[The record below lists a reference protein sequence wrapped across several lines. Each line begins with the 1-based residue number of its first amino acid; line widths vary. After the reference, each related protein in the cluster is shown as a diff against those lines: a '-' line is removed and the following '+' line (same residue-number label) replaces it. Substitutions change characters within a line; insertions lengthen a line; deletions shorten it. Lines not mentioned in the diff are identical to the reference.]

1 MTRHPLTLLGPL
13 AILRALG
20 KLEVA
25 RPELVSV
32 DHVPPDEPESEPP
45 HAPLRTGRASPA
57 APALAMLAVVLAA
70 VAAHP
75 IPAAGAEIVGRSPA
89 PEVAAGAPEGLPP
102 EVWEAMLRRIRADR
116 SALRG
121 RPHVA
126 DGTDGTPALTEDA
139 KLTASDAAQNDD
151 FGASVAVSGITVV
164 VGAPFDDDNGD
175 ASGSAYVFVR
185 PVGGWTGALT
195 EDAKLTASDGAAGDR
210 FGHRVAI
217 SGDTVVVGA
226 PFDDDNGDASGSAYV
241 FVRPVG
247 GWTGALTED
256 AKLTASDGA
265 ANDVFGSVAISGDTV
280 VAGAEGDDD
289 SGSASGSAYVFVRA
303 VGGWTGALTEDAKL
317 TASDGAADHGFGFS
331 VAISGDT
338 VVAGALGD
346 DSFSG
351 SAYVFVRPVGGW
363 AGSLTENAKL
373 TASDGAANDL
383 FSTSTAIS
391 GNVVVAGAPDADGF
405 SGSAYVFARP
415 VGGWAGSLTENAKL
429 TASDGAAME
438 SFATSTAISGNV
450 VVAGAAFGSSAYLF
464 VEPVGGWAGSLTEDA
479 ELTASDGDP
488 ADQLG
493 FSIAIWGNTVVA
505 GAPSDDVNPGDAA
518 GSAYVF
524 SVQPPEIFDDGFESG
539 DTSAWSQ
546 TVP

>member
-195 EDAKLTASDGAAGDR
+195 EDAKLTASDGAA
-210 FGHRVAI
+210 
-217 SGDTVVVGA
+217 
-226 PFDDDNGDASGSAYV
+226 
-241 FVRPVG
+241 
-247 GWTGALTED
+247 
-256 AKLTASDGA
+256 
-265 ANDVFGSVAISGDTV
+265 
-280 VAGAEGDDD
+280 
-289 SGSASGSAYVFVRA
+289 
-303 VGGWTGALTEDAKL
+303 
-317 TASDGAADHGFGFS
+317 DHGFGFS

-383 FSTSTAIS
+383 FGTSTAIS

-546 TVP
+546 TVS

>member
-20 KLEVA
+20 KVEVA

-32 DHVPPDEPESEPP
+32 GHVPPDEPESEPP
-45 HAPLRTGRASPA
+45 RAPLRTGRASPA
-57 APALAMLAVVLAA
+57 APALAMLAVLSA

-102 EVWEAMLRRIRADR
+102 EAWEAMLRRIRADR
-116 SALRG
+116 SAPRG

-126 DGTDGTPALTEDA
+126 DGTDGAPALTEDA

-151 FGASVAVSGITVV
+151 LGASVAVSGITVV
-164 VGAPFDDDNGD
+164 VGAFRDDDDSGSAYVFVRPVGGWTGALTENAKLTASDGVAGDRFGRRVAISGDTVVAGAPFDDENGNS
-175 ASGSAYVFVR
+175 SGSAYVFVR

-195 EDAKLTASDGAAGDR
+195 EDAKLTASDGAE
-210 FGHRVAI
+210 
-217 SGDTVVVGA
+217 
-226 PFDDDNGDASGSAYV
+226 DDAFA
-241 FVRPVG
+241 
-247 GWTGALTED
+247 
-256 AKLTASDGA
+256 
-265 ANDVFGSVAISGDTV
+265 SVAISGDTV

-289 SGSASGSAYVFVRA
+289 SGSASGSAYVFVRP
-303 VGGWTGALTEDAKL
+303 VGGWTGSLTEDAKL
-317 TASDGAADHGFGFS
+317 GASDGAADQSFGSS

-346 DSFSG
+346 DGFSG

-373 TASDGAANDL
+373 TASDGAANEV
-383 FSTSTAIS
+383 FGTSTAIS

-429 TASDGAAME
+429 TASDGVAME
-438 SFATSTAISGNV
+438 SFGTSTAISGNV
-450 VVAGAAFGSSAYLF
+450 VVAGAVFGSSAYLF
-464 VEPVGGWAGSLTEDA
+464 VKPVGGWVGSLTEDA
-479 ELTASDGDP
+479 ELIASDGDP

-493 FSIAIWGNTVVA
+493 FSIAISGNTVVA
-505 GAPSDDVNPGDAA
+505 GAPSDDVNPGDAS

-524 SVQPPEIFDDGFESG
+524 SVPPSEIFDDGFESG

>member
-1 MTRHPLTLLGPL
+1 
-13 AILRALG
+13 
-20 KLEVA
+20 
-25 RPELVSV
+25 
-32 DHVPPDEPESEPP
+32 
-45 HAPLRTGRASPA
+45 
-57 APALAMLAVVLAA
+57 MLAVLSA
-70 VAAHP
+70 VAADP
-75 IPAAGAEIVGRSPA
+75 IPAAGAETVGRSPV

-102 EVWEAMLRRIRADR
+102 EAWEAMLRRIRADR

-121 RPHVA
+121 RPDVA
-126 DGTDGTPALTEDA
+126 DGTDGAPALTEDA

-151 FGASVAVSGITVV
+151 LGASVAVSGITVV
-164 VGAPFDDDNGD
+164 VGAFRDDDNGEG
-175 ASGSAYVFVR
+175 SGSAYVFVR

-210 FGHRVAI
+210 FGFRVAI
-217 SGDTVVVGA
+217 SGDTVVAGA
-226 PFDDDNGDASGSAYV
+226 PDADGFSGSAYV
-241 FVRPVG
+241 FARPVG
-247 GWTGALTED
+247 GWAGALTED

-265 ANDVFGSVAISGDTV
+265 AGDRFGSVAISGDTV

-289 SGSASGSAYVFVRA
+289 SGSASGSAYVFVRPM
-303 VGGWTGALTEDAKL
+303 GGWTGALTEDAKL
-317 TASDGAADHGFGFS
+317 SASDGAADHGFGVS

-351 SAYVFVRPVGGW
+351 SAYVFVRPMGGW

-373 TASDGAANDL
+373 TASDGAANEV
-383 FSTSTAIS
+383 FGTSTAIS
-391 GNVVVAGAPDADGF
+391 GSVVVAGAPDADGF

-429 TASDGAAME
+429 TASDGVAME
-438 SFATSTAISGNV
+438 SFGTSTAISGNV

-464 VEPVGGWAGSLTEDA
+464 VEPVGGWVGSLTEDA

-493 FSIAIWGNTVVA
+493 FSIAISGNTVVA
-505 GAPSDDVNPGDAA
+505 GAPSDNVNPGDAA

-524 SVQPPEIFDDGFESG
+524 SALPPEIFDDGFESG

>member
-57 APALAMLAVVLAA
+57 APALAMLAVVLSA

-75 IPAAGAEIVGRSPA
+75 IPAAGAEMVGRSAA
-89 PEVAAGAPEGLPP
+89 PEVAGGAPEGLPP

-195 EDAKLTASDGAAGDR
+195 EDAKLTASDGAA
-210 FGHRVAI
+210 
-217 SGDTVVVGA
+217 
-226 PFDDDNGDASGSAYV
+226 
-241 FVRPVG
+241 
-247 GWTGALTED
+247 
-256 AKLTASDGA
+256 
-265 ANDVFGSVAISGDTV
+265 
-280 VAGAEGDDD
+280 
-289 SGSASGSAYVFVRA
+289 
-303 VGGWTGALTEDAKL
+303 
-317 TASDGAADHGFGFS
+317 DHGFGFS

-383 FSTSTAIS
+383 FS
-391 GNVVVAGAPDADGF
+391 
-405 SGSAYVFARP
+405 
-415 VGGWAGSLTENAKL
+415 
-429 TASDGAAME
+429 
-438 SFATSTAISGNV
+438 TSTAISGNV

-546 TVP
+546 TVL